1 MLQILVCIVWQILHA
16 DFFPK
21 YGPHLVCIASEKSI
35 LMNLLNTNILFHI
48 ATNLADIHVI
58 LFGSFVY
65 PNGDKTSS
73 AVL

>member
-1 MLQILVCIVWQILHA
+1 MAKPACRLFSYISGLHMV
-16 DFFPK
+16 
-21 YGPHLVCIASEKSI
+21 YIASEKST